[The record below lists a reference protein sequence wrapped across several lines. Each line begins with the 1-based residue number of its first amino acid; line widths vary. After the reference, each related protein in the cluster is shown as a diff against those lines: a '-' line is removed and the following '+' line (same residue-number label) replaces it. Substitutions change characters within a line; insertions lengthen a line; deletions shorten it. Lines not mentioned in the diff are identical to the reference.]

1 MYPVRIEYF
10 SNRIMHKS
18 RLSSHTFVSFI
29 FSLFLARFTSVLC
42 DNNERCRKSLLHKD
56 YFHKNET
63 PIVLTSYWRL
73 ITFSRSLILGNA
85 VSVSDSSFSL
95 NEYWNDVDDSSRDE
109 GYLELQWDLPKD
121 MSLAEKFVLRFD
133 EFLSKRG
140 INRSENV
147 FQVGR
152 IPDVLFTRCIL
163 QYNLLL
169 NLN

>member
-1 MYPVRIEYF
+1 M
-10 SNRIMHKS
+10 
-18 RLSSHTFVSFI
+18 
-29 FSLFLARFTSVLC
+29 
-42 DNNERCRKSLLHKD
+42 
-56 YFHKNET
+56 
-63 PIVLTSYWRL
+63 

-85 VSVSDSSFSL
+85 GSVSDSSFSL

-140 INRSENV
+140 INRSDNV

-152 IPDVLFTRCIL
+152 IPDVLFKRCIT
-163 QYNLLL
+163 
-169 NLN
+169 